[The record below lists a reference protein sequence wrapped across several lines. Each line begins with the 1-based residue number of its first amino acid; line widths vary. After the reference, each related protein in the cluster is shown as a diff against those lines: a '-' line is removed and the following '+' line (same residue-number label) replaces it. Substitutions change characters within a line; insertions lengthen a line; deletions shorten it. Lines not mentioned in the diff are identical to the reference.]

1 MYIGI
6 IGHFGGKES
15 FNDGQTVKTM
25 NIYNGLLNSGIS
37 TIDKIDTYYIKRNPI
52 KFLFIFI
59 KSLFR
64 DKKYIVLLSINGRR
78 LLFPILFLISK
89 CGKDIYHYAI
99 GGRLA
104 NEVEKYPSWKRYVS
118 SFKGNWMESHELEEK
133 LQSLDVE
140 NAIYLPN
147 FKKLNVLEEKD
158 LDKDYIPPFK
168 FCIFS
173 RVMKEKGVSDAINA
187 VNRINSKYGKQ
198 IATLDIYGPVEDD
211 YKGELFSLIES
222 SQNNCKYCGIID
234 SSKSVEALKSYFALL
249 FPTHW
254 KHEGIP
260 GTIIDAFSAG
270 IPVIARKWQ
279 YCTEMISNGKNGY
292 YYDFDKPELLIDVM
306 EYAIVHVNETM
317 KMKRNCLKKAVE
329 YSENHVM
336 KQIRREMEI

>member
-6 IGHFGGKES
+6 IGHFGGKEK

-37 TIDKIDTYYIKRNPI
+37 TIDKIDTYYIKKNPI
-52 KFLFIFI
+52 KFLTVFT

-78 LLFPILFLISK
+78 ILFPVLFLLSK
-89 CGKDIYHYAI
+89 FGKDIYHYAI

-104 NEVEKYPSWKRYVS
+104 NEIENHPFWKRYVS
-118 SFKGNWMESHELEEK
+118 AFKGNWMESHELEEK
-133 LQSLDVE
+133 LQTLGVK

-147 FKKLNVLEEKD
+147 FKKLAVLEEKD
-158 LDKDYIPPFK
+158 LDKEYIPPYR

-187 VNRINSKYGKQ
+187 INTLNNKYGKQ
-198 IATLDIYGPVEDD
+198 IATLDIYGPVEDE
-211 YKGELFSLIES
+211 YKDELYSLVDS
-222 SQNNCKYCGIID
+222 SQNSCKYCGIID
-234 SSKSVEALKSYFALL
+234 SNKSVEALRLYFALL

-279 YCTEMISNGKNGY
+279 YCTEMINNGENGY
-292 YYDFDKPELLIDVM
+292 YYDFEKPELLIEVM
-306 EYAIVHVNETM
+306 EYAIEHVNETM
-317 KMKRNCLKKAVE
+317 EMKSKCLNKAVE
-329 YSENHVM
+329 YSEKHVM
-336 KQIRREMEI
+336 KQIKRELGI